1 MHKFFHKQLCV
12 FVINFIRLL
21 INKET
26 LIIGCVILWQL
37 LQENDLCS
45 QLKLSCSFIPL
56 VTIHNAFIL
65 LPGDVTVVVVEI
77 VITAMKTLQCI

>member
-1 MHKFFHKQLCV
+1 MYSFFQKQLSV

-26 LIIGCVILWQL
+26 LIVGCFILWQL

-56 VTIHNAFIL
+56 AT
-65 LPGDVTVVVVEI
+65 T
-77 VITAMKTLQCI
+77 QCIHIVTW

>member
-1 MHKFFHKQLCV
+1 MYKFFQKQLCV

-26 LIIGCVILWQL
+26 LIIGCYILWQL

-45 QLKLSCSFIPL
+45 QLKLSSSFIPL
-56 VTIHNAFIL
+56 ATTQCIY
-65 LPGDVTVVVVEI
+65 
-77 VITAMKTLQCI
+77 VIT